1 MTIVASN
8 PRRRNARFSYI
19 FEDCRLLRKL
29 SAITLGTIVAWIA
42 CGSAAAEPVPVS
54 TGESPTQ
61 QAVPESPDIP
71 PRVKSGET
79 LEPEITIR
87 RDDKQTVTEYRVNGR
102 VQSIK
107 VEPGVGPT
115 YWLVDTTGDGFTD
128 TRYDNY
134 NPPFAI
140 PGWVIF
146 RW

>member
-1 MTIVASN
+1 M
-8 PRRRNARFSYI
+8 
-19 FEDCRLLRKL
+19 RKL
-29 SAITLGTIVAWIA
+29 SAIILATIVAWGA
-42 CGSAAAEPVPVS
+42 AAAEPVAAAG
-54 TGESPTQ
+54 GESPTL
-61 QAVPESPDIP
+61 QAVPEPPDIP

-87 RDDKQTVTEYRVNGR
+87 RDDKQTITEYRVNGR
-102 VQSIK
+102 LHSIK
-107 VEPGVGPT
+107 VEPVVGPT

-134 NPPFAI
+134 NPPYFI

>member
-1 MTIVASN
+1 M
-8 PRRRNARFSYI
+8 
-19 FEDCRLLRKL
+19 RKL
-29 SAITLGTIVAWIA
+29 SAIILGTIVAWVA
-42 CGSAAAEPVPVS
+42 WGSAAAEPVAA
-54 TGESPTQ
+54 TGGGSPTL
-61 QAVPESPDIP
+61 QAVPEPPDIP

-87 RDDKQTVTEYRVNGR
+87 RDDKQTVTEYRINGQ

-107 VEPGVGPT
+107 VEPVVGPT

-128 TRYDNY
+128 TRYSNY